1 VGRAP
6 GKTTNNTAVFNRD
19 IANPAIGLINKKAT
33 MIGISHNWYI
43 RPGAKGKLMEMYVKA
58 GFSAIAKA
66 AKTIV
71 NESFLVF
78 KLFLRTVVEY
88 ALAI

>member
-1 VGRAP
+1 MFR
-6 GKTTNNTAVFNRD
+6 RD

-33 MIGISHNWYI
+33 IIGISHNWYM
-43 RPGAKGKLMEMYVKA
+43 RPGAKGKLMEMKVKA

-78 KLFLRTVVEY
+78 KLFPRMVVEY
-88 ALAI
+88 SLAI